1 MRQARQDQAEF
12 KLAMQNF
19 LAWRAKPTSTRGS
32 MSSQNKSRGGGAQP
46 SPIATSFRY
55 RDSGLVPSDAA
66 WAGEEAKGEHSSV
79 YKVISEQPESDF
91 PDMVACNLV
100 QFEYDVFQ
108 QIKSQLEKKT
118 NALFLVCKQ
127 LAKAFLE
134 NYSQYTQ
141 LQDGN
146 TSAGGGAVAHDK
158 SYMRR

>member
-19 LAWRAKPTSTRGS
+19 LAWRAKPTSSRGS
-32 MSSQNKSRGGGAQP
+32 ISSQNKSRSGGAQP
-46 SPIATSFRY
+46 VATSFNY
-55 RDSGLVPSDAA
+55 RDSGLFHSEAA
-66 WAGEEAKGEHSSV
+66 EAGEEAKGEHSSV

-91 PDMVACNLV
+91 PDMVASNLV

-108 QIKSQLEKKT
+108 QIRSQLEKKT
-118 NALFLVCKQ
+118 NALFLVCKL

-134 NYSQYTQ
+134 HYSQYTQ

-146 TSAGGGAVAHDK
+146 TSAGGGPAVQDR

>member
-1 MRQARQDQAEF
+1 
-12 KLAMQNF
+12 
-19 LAWRAKPTSTRGS
+19 
-32 MSSQNKSRGGGAQP
+32 
-46 SPIATSFRY
+46 
-55 RDSGLVPSDAA
+55 
-66 WAGEEAKGEHSSV
+66 
-79 YKVISEQPESDF
+79 
-91 PDMVACNLV
+91 MVACNLV

-146 TSAGGGAVAHDK
+146 TSAGGGPAAHDK

>member
-19 LAWRAKPTSTRGS
+19 LAWRAKPTSSRGS
-32 MSSQNKSRGGGAQP
+32 VASLNKSRGGGAQP
-46 SPIATSFRY
+46 SPLATSFNY
-55 RDSGLVPSDAA
+55 RESCVIPSQAA

-108 QIKSQLEKKT
+108 
-118 NALFLVCKQ
+118 
-127 LAKAFLE
+127 
-134 NYSQYTQ
+134 
-141 LQDGN
+141 
-146 TSAGGGAVAHDK
+146 
-158 SYMRR
+158 